1 MQNLIGGKQILSK
14 FSVTHIRTK
23 NINFT
28 VLITNTFNIYIL
40 HLTTQN
46 VVCPQHYFQ
55 QFFPHL
61 SFLLVH
67 TALSCFSAG
76 SWPWSADLRTLSK
89 SQLLSSELISAE
101 WQIGASWCSQILR
114 RRHCGRQVTGDIKQ
128 QGWKDRLNDS
138 HITFH
143 VQWMALMISII
154 GPSYANLLGFTN
166 INGER
171 SRKKWMP
178 KRDFGL
184 FLY

>member
-1 MQNLIGGKQILSK
+1 MWTPNQTKHMKRNNLHRAQISVTIHEVIVTIILILIITFKIILQSLGKSLEGHIFCYCESGFCGVQNLIGGKQILSK

-76 SWPWSADLRTLSK
+76 S
-89 SQLLSSELISAE
+89 
-101 WQIGASWCSQILR
+101 
-114 RRHCGRQVTGDIKQ
+114 
-128 QGWKDRLNDS
+128 
-138 HITFH
+138 
-143 VQWMALMISII
+143 
-154 GPSYANLLGFTN
+154 
-166 INGER
+166 
-171 SRKKWMP
+171 
-178 KRDFGL
+178 
-184 FLY
+184 